1 MATTSRAERKRRRMQ
16 CLQEMKNGRSRG
28 DLIDFLVSNYDL
40 SRRSA
45 ISDISWADKELIKA
59 WETTES
65 KEIMGWM
72 LNRVQRVGFLAE
84 QNGQYGAA
92 IGAYRLLY
100 DMCLKENKP
109 KKTQDGMEITTI
121 SDLIRLGQR
130 FKFFGHNI
138 SNFRNLVSN

>member
-16 CLQEMKNGRSRG
+16 CLQGMKNGRSRG

-109 KKTQDGMEITTI
+109 KKDPRWHGNY
-121 SDLIRLGQR
+121 
-130 FKFFGHNI
+130 KH
-138 SNFRNLVSN
+138 

>member
-1 MATTSRAERKRRRMQ
+1 MAIVSRAERKRRRMA

-92 IGAYRLLY
+92 VGAYRLLY
-100 DMCLKENKP
+100 DMCLKDKP
-109 KKTQDGMEITTI
+109 SKKDPRYHGNY
-121 SDLIRLGQR
+121 
-130 FKFFGHNI
+130 KH
-138 SNFRNLVSN
+138 

>member
-1 MATTSRAERKRRRMQ
+1 MAIVSRAERKRRRMA

-92 IGAYRLLY
+92 VGAYRLLF
-100 DMCLKENKP
+100 DMCLKDKAP
-109 KKTQDGMEITTI
+109 KKDPRWHGNY
-121 SDLIRLGQR
+121 
-130 FKFFGHNI
+130 KH
-138 SNFRNLVSN
+138 

>member
-1 MATTSRAERKRRRMQ
+1 MATTSRAERKRRRMA

-28 DLIDFLVSNYDL
+28 DLIDYLVANYDL

-59 WETTES
+59 WETTQS
-65 KEIMGWM
+65 QEIMGWM

-92 IGAYRLLY
+92 VGAYRLLY
-100 DMCLKENKP
+100 DMCLKDKAP
-109 KKTQDGMEITTI
+109 KKDPRWHGNY
-121 SDLIRLGQR
+121 
-130 FKFFGHNI
+130 KH
-138 SNFRNLVSN
+138 

>member
-1 MATTSRAERKRRRMQ
+1 MAIVSRAERKRRRMA

-28 DLIDFLVSNYDL
+28 DLIDYLVDNYDL

-59 WETTES
+59 WETTQS
-65 KEIMGWM
+65 QEIMGWM

-92 IGAYRLLY
+92 VGAYRLIY
-100 DMCLKENKP
+100 DMCLKDNP
-109 KKTQDGMEITTI
+109 SKKDPRYHGNY
-121 SDLIRLGQR
+121 
-130 FKFFGHNI
+130 KH
-138 SNFRNLVSN
+138 

>member
-72 LNRVQRVGFLAE
+72 LNRVQWVGFLAE
-84 QNGQYGAA
+84 QNGQYASA
-92 IGAYRLLY
+92 VGAYRLLWE
-100 DMCLKENKP
+100 MTLKDKP
-109 KKTQDGMEITTI
+109 QK
-121 SDLIRLGQR
+121 
-130 FKFFGHNI
+130 
-138 SNFRNLVSN
+138 RNPYHGNYKG

>member
-16 CLQEMKNGRSRG
+16 CLKEMKNGGSRG
-28 DLIDFLVSNYDL
+28 DFIDFLLPNYDL

-130 FKFFGHNI
+130 FKFFGQNI

>member
-130 FKFFGHNI
+130 FKFFGQNI
-138 SNFRNLVSN
+138 SNF

>member
-28 DLIDFLVSNYDL
+28 DFIDFLVSNYDL

-72 LNRVQRVGFLAE
+72 LNRVQRLGFLAE
-84 QNGQYGAA
+84 QSGQYASA
-92 IGAYRLLY
+92 VGAYRLLWE
-100 DMCLKENKP
+100 MTLKDKPNKKDP
-109 KKTQDGMEITTI
+109 RWHGNYK
-121 SDLIRLGQR
+121 
-130 FKFFGHNI
+130 H
-138 SNFRNLVSN
+138 